1 MRSEVIPLPTRTAS
15 ATGIRTQGAFLRYLL
30 VGGCNTLLDLGL
42 FSLLAVVVGLD
53 LLVANVLS
61 TSVTLCA
68 SYLLNRVFVFRTVR
82 SVQRTVVQF
91 VAVTLISGMVIQSAV
106 IWAVMSVGALIVPD
120 LSYDV
125 LAPLAKI
132 CAMGV
137 GMGSNYLGYRW
148 LFGSR

>member
-1 MRSEVIPLPTRTAS
+1 VIRLPTRTPS
-15 ATGIRTQGAFLRYLL
+15 AAGTQTRGAFLRYLL
-30 VGGCNTLLDLGL
+30 VGVFNTLLDFGL
-42 FSLLAVVVGLD
+42 FTLFAVVVGIHP
-53 LLVANVLS
+53 LVANILS
-61 TSVTLCA
+61 TSITLCV
-68 SYLLNRVFVFRTVR
+68 SYLLNRVFVFRTAR

-91 VAVTLISGMVIQSAV
+91 VVVTLISGLVVQSAV
-106 IWAVMSVGALIVPD
+106 IWTVMGLGALIVPD

>member
-1 MRSEVIPLPTRTAS
+1 VIRLPTRIAS
-15 ATGIRTQGAFLRYLL
+15 AAEAQTRGAFLRYLL
-30 VGGCNTLLDLGL
+30 VGVFNTLLDFGL
-42 FSLLAVVVGLD
+42 FSLFAVVAGIHP
-53 LLVANVLS
+53 LVANILS
-61 TSVTLCA
+61 TSITLCV

-91 VAVTLISGMVIQSAV
+91 VAVTLISGLVVQSAV
-106 IWAVMSVGALIVPD
+106 IWTVMSLGALIVPD